1 MSGLPEKSGKI
12 DNNKS
17 TDPPAPQF
25 PALPLQAPPHQAL
38 TPEWLIDLDAAQD
51 LERQTTLQRESLQWR
66 VMHQSTIT
74 SSNFKLVLRCKT
86 GVDGLLR
93 SMFDGASLGNVKA
106 VSHGQQYEKEAIAT
120 YKKTKSEKANRF
132 MFVHEAWFSILGTDF
147 LVLLQMA

>member
-1 MSGLPEKSGKI
+1 M
-12 DNNKS
+12 
-17 TDPPAPQF
+17 
-25 PALPLQAPPHQAL
+25 PLQAPPHQAL

-106 VSHGQQYEKEAIAT
+106 VSHGQQYEKEAITT
-120 YKKTKSEKANRF
+120 YKKTKGEKGQP
-132 MFVHEAWFSILGTDF
+132 VHVRACG
-147 LVLLQMA
+147 LVLHPQY